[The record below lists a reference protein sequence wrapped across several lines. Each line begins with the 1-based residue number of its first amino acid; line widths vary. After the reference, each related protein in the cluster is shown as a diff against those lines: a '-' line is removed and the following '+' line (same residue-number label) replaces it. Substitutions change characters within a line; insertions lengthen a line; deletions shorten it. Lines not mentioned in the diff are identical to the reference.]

1 MRLLASH
8 PSLPT
13 SSFLKHLKKIF
24 FLIGIAIF
32 GYLIYELGWENI
44 SRSLLQMG
52 WWWIPIFCLAIVW
65 QISHTLAW
73 RQILRGLGHR
83 PSVWQLIKLKFVAEA
98 VNMVAPS
105 ANLGGDMAR
114 AYLIKKEVPITAGI
128 SSVMVDK
135 TLDAFVKLF
144 FNLIG
149 LILTAI
155 FIPVPSIWLWGGAV
169 VLLVVFMGNSLMVLI
184 QLKGFTGSVKK
195 IARIVPPLRRKL
207 EKGEDKLHDLAFEL
221 RRMYLKSPGFMF
233 KAAGFHA
240 IGRTLGLVEIWAVLQ
255 LLNSPVDFLGS
266 YYIAS
271 IMNLVQSAFL
281 FIPGQLGVAE
291 GGQALLLETLG
302 YTAVI
307 GLSLGVIRRIRRLT
321 LTGVGLLFYFYQKKE
336 MPEMATETSTPSP
349 EKA

>member
-1 MRLLASH
+1 M
-8 PSLPT
+8 
-13 SSFLKHLKKIF
+13 KHLKKIF

-32 GYLIYELGWENI
+32 GCLIYQLGWENI
-44 SRSLLQMG
+44 SLSLVQMG
-52 WWWIPIFCLAIVW
+52 WWWLPIFGLAMVW
-65 QISHTLAW
+65 QVAHTLAW
-73 RQILRGLGHR
+73 RQILMSLGHR
-83 PSVWQLIKLKFVAEA
+83 PSIWQLIKLKFVADA

-114 AYLIKKEVPITAGI
+114 AYLIKKELPLTAGI

-144 FNLIG
+144 FNFIG
-149 LILTAI
+149 LVLTAI
-155 FIPVPSIWLWGGAV
+155 FIPVPTVWLWGAAL
-169 VLLVVFMGNSLMVLI
+169 VLLLVFAGNSLMVLL

-195 IARIVPPLRRKL
+195 VARFIPPLRRKL
-207 EKGEDKLHDLAFEL
+207 EKRGDKLNDLAGEL
-221 RRMYLKSPGFMF
+221 RRMYLKSPGHLLR
-233 KAAGFHA
+233 AAGLHT
-240 IGRTLGLVEIWAVLQ
+240 IGRSLGLVEIWGVLH
-255 LLNSPVDFLGS
+255 LLGSPVDFLGS

-271 IMNLVQSAFL
+271 IMNLIQSAFL

-302 YTAVI
+302 YTAVV
-307 GLSLGVIRRIRRLT
+307 GLSLGLIRRIRRLV

-336 MPEMATETSTPSP
+336 MPAMASRPTSPSP